1 MQRDHDDGD
10 IHGEEGQTLGDKRRS
25 TRMKARRETISMKRE
40 RYDGQHVQYYSV
52 RVRVCLCTYVLASS

>member
-40 RYDGQHVQYYSV
+40 RYDGQHVQFCARACVSV
-52 RVRVCLCTYVLASS
+52 HVRTS

>member
-40 RYDGQHVQYYSV
+40 RYDGQHVLFCARACVSV
-52 RVRVCLCTYVLASS
+52 HVRTS